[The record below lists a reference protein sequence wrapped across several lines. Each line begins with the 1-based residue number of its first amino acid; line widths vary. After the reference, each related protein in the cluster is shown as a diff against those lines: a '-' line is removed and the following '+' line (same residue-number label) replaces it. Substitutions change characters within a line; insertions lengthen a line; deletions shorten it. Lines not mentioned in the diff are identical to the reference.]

1 MEYDC
6 TACPVEGCARRL
18 MALKVG
24 GRPRRWW
31 RECRLAAAVHKRPVD
46 GRNPVPATDR
56 SVSN

>member
-18 MALKVG
+18 MAIRVG
-24 GRPRRWW
+24 GKPSRWW
-31 RECRLAAAVHKRPVD
+31 RECRIAAAVHKRPVD

-56 SVSN
+56 T